1 MDKTSTQAEETTAPG
16 EETAPAKETTAPAD
30 GTSAPAEETTA
41 PADGTPAPA
50 EETTA
55 PADGT
60 PAPAEEAA
68 SHEVV
73 NAEAAHDA
81 LTAVDPRL
89 LVREQGLLGY
99 WAEFKRKVHAG
110 DLGSIPVVIG
120 LAVIAVVFQLLNSNF
135 LSAKNLTDI
144 AVTMVGT
151 GMMAVG
157 IIFVLLLGE
166 IDLSV
171 GSVSGV
177 SGAIVAVLSVTHG
190 MNEWLALLVALVS
203 GAAIGALHGFF
214 FARIGAPAFA
224 VTLAGLLFWLGFMLQ
239 LLGDNG
245 TINLDG
251 DGVVGQLTTYFFTDI
266 AAAYG
271 LAALAVAAYFLGA
284 FTDNRRRAAAGIPSR
299 PVADIVLRSVLLAVV
314 AFAAA
319 YMLNQDR
326 GLPLALVIFL
336 VVLVTTD
343 FVLRRTAYGRKIF
356 ALGGS
361 VEASRRAGI
370 NVTAVRVSVFALAGF
385 FAAAGGLFWASKIA
399 AANQSAGTG
408 DLLMN
413 VIAAAVI
420 GGTSLFGGRGRTWN
434 ALLGAL
440 VIVSIQ
446 YGLALEGIRTPVVYM
461 ITGGVLLATVVIDSV
476 TRKTQ
481 RTAGRA

>member
-1 MDKTSTQAEETTAPG
+1 VTTEKTPTA
-16 EETAPAKETTAPAD
+16 T
-30 GTSAPAEETTA
+30 GTK
-41 PADGTPAPA
+41 
-50 EETTA
+50 
-55 PADGT
+55 
-60 PAPAEEAA
+60 
-68 SHEVV
+68 VV
-73 NAEAAHDA
+73 NPDAAHDA

-89 LVREQGLLGY
+89 LVREQGLKGY
-99 WAEFKRKVHAG
+99 FSEFKRKVHAG

-120 LAVIAVVFQLLNSNF
+120 LIVIAVIFQTMNSQF
-135 LSAKNLTDI
+135 LSAENLSNI
-144 AVTMVGT
+144 AVTMVAT

-190 MNEWLALLVALVS
+190 MNEWLAVVVALAS
-203 GAAIGALHGFF
+203 GAAIGAVHGFF
-214 FARIGAPAFA
+214 FAKIGAPAFA

-239 LLGDNG
+239 LLGENG

-251 DGVVGQLTTYFFTDI
+251 EGVVGQLTTYYFSDI

-271 LAALAVAAYFLGA
+271 LAAVAVVGFFLSS
-284 FTDNRRRAAAGIPSR
+284 FFDNRRRAAAGVPSR
-299 PVADIVLRSVLLAVV
+299 PLSDIIMRTVILAVI

-319 YMLNQDR
+319 AMFNQYK
-326 GLPLALVIFL
+326 GLPLALVLFL
-336 VVLVTTD
+336 AVLVITD

-370 NVTAVRVSVFALAGF
+370 NVTAVRISVFALAGL
-385 FAAAGGLFWASKIA
+385 FAAVGGLFWASKIA
-399 AANQSAGTG
+399 AANQSAGAG

-434 ALLGAL
+434 ALLGVM

-446 YGLALEGIRTPVVYM
+446 YGLALEGIATPIQYM

-481 RTAGRA
+481 KTAGRA

>member
-1 MDKTSTQAEETTAPG
+1 MSTEKTSSPVYG
-16 EETAPAKETTAPAD
+16 
-30 GTSAPAEETTA
+30 G
-41 PADGTPAPA
+41 
-50 EETTA
+50 
-55 PADGT
+55 
-60 PAPAEEAA
+60 
-68 SHEVV
+68 HEVV
-73 NAEAAHDA
+73 NPDAAHDA
-81 LTAVDPRL
+81 VTAVDPRL
-89 LVREQGLLGY
+89 LVREQGFAGY
-99 WAEFKRKVHAG
+99 ISEFKRKLHAG

-120 LAVIAVVFQLLNSNF
+120 LILICVIFQSLNSQF
-135 LSAKNLTDI
+135 LSAQNLSNI
-144 AVTMVGT
+144 AVTMVAT

-177 SGAIVAVLSVTHG
+177 SGAIVAVLTVTHG
-190 MNEWLALLVALVS
+190 MNEWLAVLVALAS

-239 LLGDNG
+239 LLGDQG
-245 TINLDG
+245 TINLDS
-251 DGVVGQLTTYFFTDI
+251 DGVVGKLTTYYFSDV

-271 LAALAVAAYFLGA
+271 LAAVAVAGFFLSSYF
-284 FTDNRRRAAAGIPSR
+284 DSRRREAAGIPSR
-299 PVADIVLRSVLLAVV
+299 PVGDIVFRTILLAIVS
-314 AFAAA
+314 FAAA
-319 YMLNQDR
+319 FMFNQYK
-326 GLPLALVIFL
+326 GLPLALVLFL
-336 VVLVTTD
+336 AVLVITD

-370 NVTAVRVSVFALAGF
+370 NVTAVRVSVFAIAGT
-385 FAAAGGLFWASKIA
+385 FAAIGGLFWASKIA
-399 AANQSAGTG
+399 AANQSAGAG

-434 ALLGAL
+434 ALLGVM

-446 YGLALEGIRTPVVYM
+446 YGLALEGIATPIQYM

-481 RTAGRA
+481 KTAGRA